1 MEYNKYILKIV
12 YLRIYGF
19 MFITI
24 ATVYKDQQVTF
35 VCASLIRQ
43 IYNAGSNL
51 MFPNL
56 TIALC

>member
-1 MEYNKYILKIV
+1 MEYNKYILKRV

-43 IYNAGSNL
+43 IYNAWQ
-51 MFPNL
+51 
-56 TIALC
+56 